1 MALVSGNQLT
11 AKALKAE
18 GVETIF
24 YLMGG
29 PINDIILCSQQEGIR
44 TIDVRHE
51 QGAAMMAHAY
61 SRVSGKP
68 GICMATSGPGT
79 INMATGVYNALADAC
94 PMIAIGGA
102 SALNQFGMEGFQE
115 CDQESLYRPITKSSS
130 RISFT
135 KRIPEQIAT
144 AFRMALTGKPGPV
157 FIDLPGDIIYG
168 SVEESEVEYPTKSRT
183 DSRPYGD
190 PSLVSEA
197 MRTLL
202 EAERPVILAG
212 SGVLWSKASAE
223 LQQFVDLTGIPFYT
237 TPLARGVVPEDH
249 PRCFTAARSFAF
261 READA
266 LLVIGTRFNL
276 ILGFGRPPRFNP
288 SATVMMVN
296 IDPTEIGHNRPVDL
310 GIVGDAKAVLAQL
323 IEEGRGKPWG
333 TKYLSWVNKLK
344 QEDDDHWK
352 EAEPLMTSNKMPIHP
367 LRLCHEVRQFLKRDA
382 VLVVDGHEIL
392 NFGRQSIPTY
402 YPGHRLNSG
411 VTGCMGVGVPFG
423 VGAKAAKPDTQV
435 LVLHGDGSF
444 GLNCMEIDTALRHHL
459 AVVTVISNNG
469 GWTAQE
475 KGIAKP
481 GRDLGFSHYEKM
493 FEALGVHAEYVEK
506 PEQIRPALER
516 AFASGRAAVV
526 NVRVDETARSSTA
539 RFSFYRM

>member
-1 MALVSGNQLT
+1 MALVSGNELT

-18 GVETIF
+18 GVDTIF

-29 PINDIILCSQQEGIR
+29 PINDIILCCQKEGIR

-68 GICMATSGPGT
+68 GVCMATSGPGT
-79 INMATGVYNALADAC
+79 INMATGVFNAFADAA

-102 SALNQFGMEGFQE
+102 SALNQFGMDAFQE
-115 CDQESLYRPITKSSS
+115 CDQESLYRPITKDSI
-130 RISFT
+130 RISVT
-135 KRIPEQIAT
+135 KRIPEQVAT
-144 AFRMALTGKPGPV
+144 AFRTALTGKPGPV

-168 SVEESEVEYPTKSRT
+168 NVEAAEVEYPTNYRT
-183 DSRPYGD
+183 ETRAYGD
-190 PSLVSEA
+190 PALVGEA
-197 MRTLL
+197 VRWLL
-202 EAERPVILAG
+202 AAERPLILGG

-237 TPLARGVVPEDH
+237 TPLARGTVPEDH
-249 PRCFTAARSFAF
+249 PRCFTAARTYAF
-261 READA
+261 READVI
-266 LLVIGTRFNL
+266 LVLGTRFNL
-276 ILGFGRPPRFNP
+276 ILGFGKPPRFNP
-288 SATVMMVN
+288 SAKVIMVN
-296 IDPTEIGHNRPVDL
+296 IDAAEIGHNRPIDL
-310 GIVGDAKAVLAQL
+310 GIVGDARAVLQQL
-323 IEEGRGKPWG
+323 AHEGQGQPWG
-333 TKYLSWVNKLK
+333 SKYLSWVNTLK
-344 QEDDDHWK
+344 QEDEDRWK
-352 EAEPLMTSNKMPIHP
+352 KSEPLMTSSKIPIHP
-367 LRLCHEVRQFLKRDA
+367 LRLCYEVREFLKRDA
-382 VLVVDGHEIL
+382 IVVVDGHEIL

-423 VGAKAAKPDTQV
+423 VGAKAAKPDKQV

-459 AVVTVISNNG
+459 PVVTVVSNNG
-469 GWTAQE
+469 GWTAVE
-475 KGIAKP
+475 KGLDKP
-481 GRDLGFSHYEKM
+481 GRDLGFSRYEQM
-493 FEALGVHAEYVEK
+493 FEALGAHAEYVEK
-506 PEQIRPALER
+506 PEEIRPALDR

>member
-1 MALVSGNQLT
+1 MPLISGNQLV

-29 PINDIILCSQQEGIR
+29 PINDIILCCQREGIR

-68 GICMATSGPGT
+68 GVCMATSGPGT
-79 INMATGVYNALADAC
+79 INMATGVFNAFADAC
-94 PMIAIGGA
+94 PLIAIGGA
-102 SALNQFGMEGFQE
+102 SALSQFGMEAFQE
-115 CDQESLYRPITKSSS
+115 CDQESLYRPITKASL

-144 AFRMALTGKPGPV
+144 AFRTALTGKPGPV

-168 SVEESEVEYPTKSRT
+168 NVEEAEVESPTKYRT
-183 DSRPYGD
+183 EARAYGD
-190 PSLVSEA
+190 PALVGEA
-197 MRTLL
+197 VRTLL
-202 EAERPVILAG
+202 AAERPVIVAG
-212 SGVLWSKASAE
+212 SGVLWSRASHE
-223 LQQFVDLTGIPFYT
+223 LQQLVDLTGIPFYT

-249 PRCFTAARSFAF
+249 PRCFSAARSFAF

-276 ILGFGRPPRFNP
+276 ILAFGRPPRFNP
-288 SATVMMVN
+288 AAKVIMVN
-296 IDPTEIGHNRPVDL
+296 IDPAEIGRNRPVDL
-310 GIVGDAKAVLAQL
+310 GIVGDARAVLQQML
-323 IEEGRGKPWG
+323 QEGRDRPWG
-333 TKYLSWVNKLK
+333 TKYLSWINKLK

-352 EAEPLMTSNKMPIHP
+352 EAEPLMTSSKVPIHP
-367 LRLCHEVRQFLKRDA
+367 LRLCNEVRQFLKRDA
-382 VLVVDGHEIL
+382 ILVVDGHEIL
-392 NFGRQSIPTY
+392 NFGRQSISTY
-402 YPGHRLNSG
+402 VPGHRLNSG

-423 VGAKAAKPDTQV
+423 VGAKAAKPNNQV

-444 GLNCMEIDTALRHHL
+444 GLNCMEIDTALRHNL
-459 AVVTVISNNG
+459 PIVTVVSNNG
-469 GWTAQE
+469 GWTALE
-475 KGIAKP
+475 KAIEKP
-481 GRDLGFSHYEKM
+481 GRALGFSRYDTM
-493 FEALGVHAEYVEK
+493 FEALGAHGEFVER
-506 PEQIRPALER
+506 PEQIQPALER
-516 AFASGRAAVV
+516 AFAAGRAAVV

>member
-1 MALVSGNQLT
+1 MALISGNQLA

-18 GVETIF
+18 GIETIF

-29 PINDIILCSQQEGIR
+29 PINDIILCCQQEGIR

-61 SRVSGKP
+61 GRVSGKP

-79 INMATGVYNALADAC
+79 INMATGVYNAFMDAC

-102 SALNQFGMEGFQE
+102 SAQNQFGMESFQE
-115 CDQESLYRPITKSSS
+115 CDQESLYRPITKAST

-144 AFRMALTGKPGPV
+144 AFRTALTGKPGPV
-157 FIDLPGDIIYG
+157 FLDLPGDVIYG
-168 SVEESEVEYPTKSRT
+168 KVEEAEVEFPAKYRT
-183 DSRPYGD
+183 EARPQGD
-190 PSLVSEA
+190 PTLIAEA
-197 MRTLL
+197 VQTLL
-202 EAERPVILAG
+202 AAERPLILAG
-212 SGVLWSKASAE
+212 SGVLWSKASEE
-223 LQQFVDLTGIPFYT
+223 LQQLVDLTGIPFYT
-237 TPLARGVVPEDH
+237 TPLARGIVPEDH

-276 ILGFGRPPRFNP
+276 ILAFGRPPRFNP
-288 SATVMMVN
+288 AARVIMVN

-310 GIVGDAKAVLAQL
+310 GIVGDAKAVLRQL
-323 IEEGRGKPWG
+323 LEEGEGKPWG
-333 TKYLSWVNKLK
+333 AKYLSWVNTLK
-344 QEDDDHWK
+344 QEDEDHWK
-352 EAEPLMTSNKMPIHP
+352 EAEPLMTSDAVPIHP
-367 LRLCHEVRQFLKRDA
+367 LRLCNEVQQFLRRDA
-382 VLVVDGHEIL
+382 ILVVDGHEIL
-392 NFGRQSIPTY
+392 NFGRQSISTY
-402 YPGHRLNSG
+402 TPGHRLNSG

-423 VGAKAAKPDTQV
+423 LGAKAAKPDKQV

-444 GLNCMEIDTALRHHL
+444 GLNCMEIDTALRHNL
-459 AVVTVISNNG
+459 PVVVVISNNG
-469 GWTAQE
+469 GWTAVE
-475 KGIAKP
+475 KGMDKP
-481 GRDLGFSHYEKM
+481 GRDLGFSRYDKM
-493 FEALGVHAEYVEK
+493 FEAVGAYGEYVER

-516 AFASGRAAVV
+516 AFAAGRAAVV